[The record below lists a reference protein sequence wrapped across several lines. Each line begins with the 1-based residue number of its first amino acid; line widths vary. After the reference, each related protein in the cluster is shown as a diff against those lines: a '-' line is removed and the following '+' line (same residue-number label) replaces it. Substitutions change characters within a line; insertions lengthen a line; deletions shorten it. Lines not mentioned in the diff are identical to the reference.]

1 MPRGCERDSGK
12 RGTVMRA
19 RMMLL
24 ALLGTAAALAAGCAS
39 GAPNVRS
46 GMLVST
52 EWLAARLSDPS
63 VVVVQVGMDR
73 KAYDAGHVP
82 GARFLAWNDVAVTR
96 GVPNEIPPMPDLMVT
111 VRRLGLDAEKKV
123 VLYDDAGGLPAARA
137 YVALDYVGLGDC
149 TAMLDGHWQR
159 WTAEGR
165 PVTKDVP
172 QVEPSTYAPRLRPE
186 VVVTLRAMEDYVYAK
201 SNIGGTPVEFIDAR
215 PPDQYAGEEPG
226 EGIARPGHIPG
237 AASVYWMRNIVSAR
251 DPVLKPPAELRAIYR
266 DAGVRATDA
275 VIAYCRTGGQAAH
288 AYFALKYLGYDVHLY
303 DGSYIEWQAAAGTE
317 VTKGDRP

>member
-39 GAPNVRS
+39 GAPNVRG

-165 PVTKDVP
+165 PISRDVP
-172 QVEPSTYAPRLRPE
+172 AVESSSYAPRLRPE

-201 SNIGGTPVEFIDAR
+201 NNIGGTSVEFVDAR
-215 PPDQYAGEEPG
+215 PPNQYSGEEPG
-226 EGIARPGHIPG
+226 EGMADGDGGNHAKFDAGLFVAGNKGVGAGNGAAAARP
-237 AASVYWMRNIVSAR
+237 
-251 DPVLKPPAELRAIYR
+251 
-266 DAGVRATDA
+266 DA
-275 VIAYCRTGGQAAH
+275 
-288 AYFALKYLGYDVHLY
+288 
-303 DGSYIEWQAAAGTE
+303 
-317 VTKGDRP
+317 DRPDGERGASGIQGDTEGGLSQVLAH